1 MSDLSLGTT
10 FVDSLPLKGGG
21 SGWGSATYAEWRQD
35 PLPTLRVDLP
45 LSGEEN
51 SAHVAF
57 CEDFRM
63 LSRTAENL
71 YWLARY
77 VERAEYLARTIDATL
92 RVTALPTAYIG
103 KTNEWESALLTAGVN
118 AGFYDLY
125 QEANEQTVVEYLSF
139 STENP
144 SSIRN
149 CIEAARLNARSV
161 RTALTSEMWDAIN
174 SAWLEL
180 QSVWAKGAGTREELA
195 KFLRFVQETSLRFDG
210 SAYRT
215 MLRNDAYWFSG
226 LGVHLERAD
235 NTARILDVKYHVL
248 LPEEEHVGGPLDFYQ
263 WTSIL
268 RSVSALT
275 AYHWVYRETLK
286 PWLIADLLILNDS
299 LPRSLASCYGN
310 LVRNLDQIGV
320 AYGRQGPA
328 QRHARGIRNRL
339 EHSHMDDIFQ
349 HGVHEFIQ
357 EFLTDNSRLGE
368 IITRQYLI

>member
-1 MSDLSLGTT
+1 
-10 FVDSLPLKGGG
+10 
-21 SGWGSATYAEWRQD
+21 
-35 PLPTLRVDLP
+35 
-45 LSGEEN
+45 
-51 SAHVAF
+51 
-57 CEDFRM
+57 M

-71 YWLARY
+71 FWLARY
-77 VERAEYLARTIDATL
+77 VERAEYIARTIDATL
-92 RVTALPTAYIG
+92 RVTALPAAYVG
-103 KTNEWESALLTAGVN
+103 KTNAWESALHTAG
-118 AGFYDLY
+118 AGQGFYETCG
-125 QEANEQTVVEYLSF
+125 EANEQNVVAYLSF
-139 STENP
+139 APSNP

-149 CIEAARLNARSV
+149 CIEAARLNSRSV
-161 RTALTSEMWDAIN
+161 RTALTSEMWEAIN
-174 SAWLEL
+174 GAWIEL
-180 QSVWAKGAGTREELA
+180 KEVWSKGTSSREELA
-195 KFLRFVQETSLRFDG
+195 RFLRFVQETSLRFDG

-215 MLRNDAYWFSG
+215 MLRNDAYWFSR

-263 WTSIL
+263 WSSIL

-286 PWLIADLLILNDS
+286 PWLIADLLILNDT

-339 EHSHMDDIFQ
+339 EHSNMDEIFQ
-349 HGVHEFIQ
+349 RGVHEFIQ
-357 EFLTDNSRLGE
+357 EFIADNARLGE
-368 IITRQYLI
+368 IIARQYLT

>member
-1 MSDLSLGTT
+1 
-10 FVDSLPLKGGG
+10 
-21 SGWGSATYAEWRQD
+21 
-35 PLPTLRVDLP
+35 
-45 LSGEEN
+45 
-51 SAHVAF
+51 
-57 CEDFRM
+57 M

-71 YWLARY
+71 YWLTRY

-118 AGFYDLY
+118 AAFYNVY
-125 QEANEQTVVEYLSF
+125 REANEQNVVEYLSF
-139 STENP
+139 STDNP

-161 RTALTSEMWDAIN
+161 RTALTGEMWDAIN

-180 QSVWAKGAGTREELA
+180 QSVWSKGTNSREDLA
-195 KFLRFVQETSLRFDG
+195 KFLRFVQETSLRFEG

-215 MLRNDAYWFSG
+215 MLRNDAYWFLG
-226 LGVHLERAD
+226 LGLYLERAD
-235 NTARILDVKYHVL
+235 NTARILDVKYHML

-349 HGVHEFIQ
+349 LGVHEFIQ

-368 IITRQYLI
+368 IIAKQYLI

>member
-1 MSDLSLGTT
+1 
-10 FVDSLPLKGGG
+10 
-21 SGWGSATYAEWRQD
+21 
-35 PLPTLRVDLP
+35 
-45 LSGEEN
+45 
-51 SAHVAF
+51 
-57 CEDFRM
+57 M

-92 RVTALPTAYIG
+92 RVTALPAAYIG
-103 KTNEWESALLTAGVN
+103 KTNEWDSALLTAGVS
-118 AGFYDLY
+118 ASFYEAY
-125 QEANEQTVVEYLSF
+125 QEANEQNVVEYLSF
-139 STENP
+139 SSDNS

-149 CIEAARLNARSV
+149 CIEAARLNSRSV
-161 RTALTSEMWDAIN
+161 RTALTSEMWDTIN
-174 SAWLEL
+174 SAWIEL
-180 QSVWAKGAGTREELA
+180 QEVWGKGTSTREELA

-210 SAYRT
+210 SR
-215 MLRNDAYWFSG
+215 LG
-226 LGVHLERAD
+226 LHLERAD

-286 PWLIADLLILNDS
+286 PWLIADLLILNDT

-320 AYGRQGPA
+320 AYGRQGA
-328 QRHARGIRNRL
+328 SQRHARGIRNRL

-357 EFLTDNSRLGE
+357 EFIADNARLGE
-368 IITRQYLI
+368 IITKQYLI